1 MNNDGFRVYLVKL
14 PGDVRGAVRIDEE
27 GFASI
32 YINDDLSPKAKK
44 PHSCTKYGISQETIT
59 RTQEIFGRLKEMA
72 SKDAIKARNKFEKS
86 PLFLI
91 LLVIAAVVALFKWI
105 FCI

>member
-1 MNNDGFRVYLVKL
+1 
-14 PGDVRGAVRIDEE
+14 
-27 GFASI
+27 
-32 YINDDLSPKAKK
+32 
-44 PHSCTKYGISQETIT
+44 
-59 RTQEIFGRLKEMA
+59 MA
-72 SKDAIKARNKFEKS
+72 SKDAIKARKFEKS